1 VNREVNRVAN
11 RLKYLNFQ
19 TAPLFSRQTDH
30 RKQGLPN
37 LACLPRLRLKPHDE
51 IHPHPTTS
59 DS

>member
-1 VNREVNRVAN
+1 VNREVNRVAD

-19 TAPLFSRQTDH
+19 TAPLFPRQTDH
-30 RKQGLPN
+30 CKQGIAN
-37 LACLPRLRLKPHDE
+37 LACLPRLRSKPHDE